1 MRRACLLVP
10 EAVLTMPGVG
20 APEAGVAVLVEAG
33 TIAAVGPADALQAG
47 RPDAERIEL
56 RNCLV
61 MPGLV
66 NAHQHGRGLSQI
78 QLGYP
83 DARLE
88 LWINQRRARG
98 VPDPYALGLLA
109 AAEML
114 RHGVTCAV
122 HANISYGSGDYETE
136 VRAGL
141 RAYVEAGLR
150 VTMCIGAVDR
160 GLIVYPDSLEQQF
173 LRGLPAELRDGLAHS
188 PAAPYAGD
196 AAATAVLMD
205 RLMHDYAG
213 EALVR
218 FCFGPAGPQWVSD
231 EMFGAIARDAER
243 RGLGIH
249 LHALESAAQAA
260 ACRRLYPEGT
270 FARLDRLGVLGPRT
284 VVAHG
289 VYLTDQDMEVLA
301 RRGATV
307 VTNPGSNLRLGNGV
321 ARVADMQRSGIR
333 VAVGTDNTAHGDDE
347 DLLGEARLA
356 ALLARGGTWSASPPP
371 DAAAVLAMVAGNG
384 AVAAQWQDRIGR
396 IAPGYSADL
405 VAISLARIGAP
416 YLDPD
421 MSWSEA
427 LVARAGGRDIRLT
440 MVDGRVLYHD
450 GRFPHLDMEA
460 VRSAAR
466 RTALS
471 ARRASDP
478 RAGDLAQALRPH
490 LQSFYEALA
499 GA

>member
-1 MRRACLLVP
+1 MTRAHVLVP
-10 EAVLTMPGVG
+10 ETVLTVPGTG
-20 APEAGVAVLVEAG
+20 APEAGVAVLVEGA
-33 TIAAVGPADALQAG
+33 TIAGVGPADVLLAH
-47 RPDAERIEL
+47 RPDARRIEL
-56 RNCLV
+56 PNCLV

-98 VPDPYALGLLA
+98 APDPYALGLLA

-122 HANISYGSGDYETE
+122 HANISYGSGDYEAE

-150 VTMCIGAVDR
+150 VTMCIGAADR
-160 GLIVYPDSLEQQF
+160 GLLVYPDSLEQQF
-173 LRGLPAELRDGLAHS
+173 LRGLPAELREGLARS
-188 PAAPYAGD
+188 SAAPYAGD
-196 AAATAVLMD
+196 AAATTALMD
-205 RLMHDYAG
+205 RLIGDYAG
-213 EALVR
+213 EPLVR
-218 FCFGPAGPQWVSD
+218 FCYGPAGPQWVSD

-243 RGLGIH
+243 RGLGTH

-284 VVAHG
+284 AVAHG
-289 VYLTDQDMEVLA
+289 VHLTDQDMEILA

-321 ARVADMQRSGIR
+321 ARVADMQRNGVQ
-333 VAVGTDNTAHGDDE
+333 VAVGTDNSAHGDDE

-371 DAAAVLAMVAGNG
+371 DAATVLAMVTGNG
-384 AVAAQWQDRIGR
+384 AVAAQWEDRIGR

-405 VAISLARIGAP
+405 VAISLARIGDP

-427 LVARAGGRDIRLT
+427 LVARAGGGDVQLT
-440 MVDGRVLYHD
+440 MVDGEVLYHD
-450 GRFPHLDMEA
+450 GRFPRLDLQA

-466 RTALS
+466 ETASS
-471 ARRASDP
+471 ARRAPDP
-478 RAGDLAQALRPH
+478 RAGDMAQALRPY

-499 GA
+499 RT